1 LQRYTIRLTNTGP
14 AAVDADSVSVVDAV
28 PANTALYVLD
38 LGAPG
43 SGPVSFMNGTPSS
56 GLSWTYSGLP
66 STTDSLDFS
75 SDGGSTWTYAPNADA
90 NGCDP
95 AVTHIRAR
103 PSGTLAPSTVSGN
116 PSFELAFQVR
126 VN

>member
-1 LQRYTIRLTNTGP
+1 MRLTNTGP
-14 AAVDADSVSVVDAV
+14 GSVDTNSVSIVDAV
-28 PANTALYVLD
+28 PASTALYVLD
-38 LGAPG
+38 VGAPG
-43 SGPVSFMNGTPSS
+43 SGPVTFTNGTPSS
-56 GLSWTYSGLP
+56 GLNWTYSGLN
-66 STTDSLDFS
+66 SVADSLDFS
-75 SDGGSTWTYAPNADA
+75 NDGGATWTYTPTPNA

-103 PSGTLAPSTVSGN
+103 PSGVLVGTSGAGN